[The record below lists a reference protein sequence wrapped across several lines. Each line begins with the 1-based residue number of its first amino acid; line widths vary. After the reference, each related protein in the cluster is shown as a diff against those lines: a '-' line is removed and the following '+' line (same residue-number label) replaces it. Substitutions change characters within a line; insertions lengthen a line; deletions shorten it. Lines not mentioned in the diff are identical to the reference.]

1 MLNYDEKIT
10 VFKKCVN
17 IKGFKMKDLQKLYII
32 LEREKININK
42 LKIKRRW
49 NIIEVSDNKKTVVV

>member
-1 MLNYDEKIT
+1 MLSYDEKIT

-17 IKGFKMKDLQKLYII
+17 IKDFKMKDLERLYII

-42 LKIKRRW
+42 VRIRRRF
-49 NIIEVSDNKKTVVV
+49 NIIEVKDNKKTVIV